1 MKKAILIASVLAVG
15 LWAMSMKSGYCK
27 LEQEATHQAAVPIVE
42 ALAAYAKEHGIPNL
56 DSFEQIEGIP
66 YELKPCSERHDLM
79 ECEVLKR
86 GYYFQ
91 TEDGFFSIAMG
102 GNPTQKD
109 PIGFMLSITH
119 NYTNCG
125 YGIYKKGKIK
135 STYLQP
141 TCSLIGNCAG
151 WFRQ

>member
-27 LEQEATHQAAVPIVE
+27 LEQEATHKAAVPVVE

-66 YELKPCSERHDLM
+66 YELKPCSERPDLM
-79 ECEVLKR
+79 ECEVLKD

-91 TEDGFFSIAMG
+91 RGEDFYSIRLWRGYPSGFGLAVI
-102 GNPTQKD
+102 
-109 PIGFMLSITH
+109 H
-119 NYTNCG
+119 NYTNCE
-125 YGIYKKGKIK
+125 YSLLKNNKIEDQ
-135 STYLQP
+135 YLRP
-141 TCSLIGNCAG
+141 ACSLIGECTG

>member
-27 LEQEATHQAAVPIVE
+27 LEQEATHKAAVPVVE

-66 YELKPCSERHDLM
+66 YKLKPCSERPDLM
-79 ECEVLKR
+79 ECEVLKD

-91 TEDGFFSIAMG
+91 TNDGFFTLRLSGKPQGFALQIAH
-102 GNPTQKD
+102 NCTDCSYTIFRYQK
-109 PIGFMLSITH
+109 LT
-119 NYTNCG
+119 
-125 YGIYKKGKIK
+125 KK
-135 STYLQP
+135 YLQP
-141 TCSLIGNCAG
+141 TCVLNGKCAG